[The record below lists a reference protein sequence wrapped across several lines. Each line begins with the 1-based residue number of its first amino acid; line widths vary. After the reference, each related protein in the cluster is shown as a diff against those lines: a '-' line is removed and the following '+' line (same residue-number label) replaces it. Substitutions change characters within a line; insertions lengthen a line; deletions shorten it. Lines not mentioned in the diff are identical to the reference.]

1 MEGNAVGS
9 RESARRLGGATGPGA
24 LRLFACAVAP
34 SLFATEVRG
43 FPNSFFGKCAAGF
56 RSSAVPAPP
65 LLNPTHWP
73 RSRVPWLGTGFG
85 DSRVNEVTRRG
96 HSLGWT
102 GCSVTVDVKHHLG
115 VCPAKPNLQS
125 STNKAML
132 CDADERQGGDSP

>member
-1 MEGNAVGS
+1 MIMVRQHVA
-9 RESARRLGGATGPGA
+9 A
-24 LRLFACAVAP
+24 L
-34 SLFATEVRG
+34 
-43 FPNSFFGKCAAGF
+43 NSFFGKCAAGF

-96 HSLGWT
+96 RSLGWT

-115 VCPAKPNLQS
+115 VCPAKLHHKHKIVGSCATPTKGKEAIPHAEEGQIG
-125 STNKAML
+125 KRPGRG
-132 CDADERQGGDSP
+132 DE

>member
-1 MEGNAVGS
+1 MRLQYSVLGVAVS
-9 RESARRLGGATGPGA
+9 FYRDTFFRYPYIYLAARRRTHTTHDP
-24 LRLFACAVAP
+24 
-34 SLFATEVRG
+34 
-43 FPNSFFGKCAAGF
+43 PNSFFGKCAAGF

>member
-1 MEGNAVGS
+1 MSACGIRALPHGLRAVRAGARLRAVG
-9 RESARRLGGATGPGA
+9 E
-24 LRLFACAVAP
+24 
-34 SLFATEVRG
+34 
-43 FPNSFFGKCAAGF
+43 PNSFFGKCAAGF

-65 LLNPTHWP
+65 LLNPTHGP

-96 HSLGWT
+96 RSLGWT

-115 VCPAKPNLQS
+115 VCPTKPNLQS
-125 STNKAML
+125 SINKAML

>member
-1 MEGNAVGS
+1 ME
-9 RESARRLGGATGPGA
+9 ARRTHTQHIICVYVYSFRLYA
-24 LRLFACAVAP
+24 LETAP
-34 SLFATEVRG
+34 VRA
-43 FPNSFFGKCAAGF
+43 FSTAAHNSFFGKCAAGF

-96 HSLGWT
+96 RSLGWT

-125 STNKAML
+125 SINKAML